1 MMSPET
7 TNSETSTALV
17 EVNPQPTALVETE
30 RQEEMNELQR
40 ETTALI
46 EAIRKRA
53 QSEMQSAG
61 ELSREAYLNAVR
73 KARENIEQTKL
84 IDPAQIEHS
93 WEVLQQEAD
102 KNWHYIL
109 GEVESLGDRIADAAK
124 AAWSRLMASPS
135 DPD

>member
-1 MMSPET
+1 MSPET

-17 EVNPQPTALVETE
+17 EVSPQPTSLAETE
-30 RQEEMNELQR
+30 RQNELQR

-46 EAIRKRA
+46 DAIRTRA
-53 QSEMQSAG
+53 QSEIQSAG
-61 ELSREAYLNAVR
+61 ELTREAYLNAVR
-73 KARENIEQTKL
+73 KARENIEQSKL
-84 IDPAQIEHS
+84 IDPEQIEHS
-93 WEVLQQEAD
+93 LEVIQKEAD

-109 GEVESLGDRIADAAK
+109 GEVESLGDRVADAAK